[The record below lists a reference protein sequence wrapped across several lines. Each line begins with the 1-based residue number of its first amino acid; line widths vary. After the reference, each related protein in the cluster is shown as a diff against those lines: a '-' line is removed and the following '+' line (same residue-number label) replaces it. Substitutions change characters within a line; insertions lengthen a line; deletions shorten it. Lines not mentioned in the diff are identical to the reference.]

1 MELNAELVHAAR
13 EGDINEVKRLLAL
26 GADIDNLETR
36 KSSPLNSAVM
46 GQHLDVIR
54 FLLMKG
60 ANPNL
65 LDIHGLTPLH
75 RAVSYKRLNIVR
87 EFLAHK
93 ADPNIKAW
101 DDATVFDILFQGK
114 LFYENT
120 ENIYAIAEALL
131 DHGADPNVKSEVGQT
146 ALSRIAVKGYTD
158 VAELFLSH
166 GADPNIV
173 DNYGESIL
181 SVACNFNKLEIVKL
195 LLFYGADPNIRSSLT
210 KSALYVALKRDYA
223 DIAQELLANGARLND
238 NDYDLIEFERS
249 NTFDIILYYFP
260 TLQNLSMRSIR
271 GNHINITTV
280 PENLY
285 SAE

>member
-1 MELNAELVHAAR
+1 MELNAELVHAAI

-87 EFLAHK
+87 ELLAHK

-158 VAELFLSH
+158 
-166 GADPNIV
+166 
-173 DNYGESIL
+173 
-181 SVACNFNKLEIVKL
+181 
-195 LLFYGADPNIRSSLT
+195 
-210 KSALYVALKRDYA
+210 
-223 DIAQELLANGARLND
+223 IAQELLANGARLND

-271 GNHINITTV
+271 GNHINIMTV

-285 SAE
+285 SVE